1 VIHCTDI
8 LLALAE
14 PLPQWLNFLAMA
26 LALLLVG
33 FASFLWFALIRKKRS
48 RRRKRRQFKPRRGE
62 PHERRERNPTL
73 AETGG
78 LPPIREETKTEETP
92 PPPP

>member
-1 VIHCTDI
+1 

-14 PLPQWLNFLAMA
+14 PLPQWLNFSAMA

-33 FASFLWFALIRKKRS
+33 FASFLWFALIRKRRH
-48 RRRKRRQFKPRRGE
+48 RRRKRRHAKPRRNE
-62 PHERRERNPTL
+62 PREYRTRNPTL

-78 LPPIREETKTEETP
+78 LPPIREEKKTEETP
-92 PPPP
+92 HPPP